1 MSDVFTTK
9 EVLVS
14 HPNARLTVR
23 GRQLIVE
30 RSRSGWPQ
38 AHIAAAMGVS
48 RRCVRRWLER
58 YAAEGMAGLHDRSSR
73 PHRSPARTA
82 PELEAAVVALRRHER
97 LGRDRIAERLG
108 LSPRSVS
115 RILVRH
121 RLPHLACLDPISG
134 QLVRASRM
142 TTVRYERE
150 RPGELVHMDVQK
162 LARIPDG
169 GGWRAHGRGSHA
181 IVRAHD
187 ARIGYDY
194 VHALVDDHSRLAY
207 AEVLPDERGTTCAAF
222 LERAIDHFARHG
234 ITRIERLLTDNAWAY
249 RYSLR
254 QVCADHR
261 IDQRFIRP
269 HCPWQNGKVERFN
282 RTLQVEWAYR
292 RAYVTNEAR
301 TAALDPWLEDYNTR
315 RCHSA
320 IGGRP
325 PVSRLAPT
333 S

>member
-1 MSDVFTTK
+1 M
-9 EVLVS
+9 
-14 HPNARLTVR
+14 
-23 GRQLIVE
+23 LIVE
-30 RSRSGWPQ
+30 RAQAGWAQ

-48 RRCVRRWLER
+48 RRCVRRWLDR
-58 YAAEGMAGLHDRSSR
+58 YAAEGAAGLHDRSSR
-73 PHRSPARTA
+73 PHRSPRRTS
-82 PELEAAVVALRRHER
+82 PDLEAAVVALRARER
-97 LGRDRIAERLG
+97 LGRDRIAHRLG

-121 RLPHLACLDPISG
+121 GLPHLACLDPITG
-134 QLVRASRM
+134 QLVRASRV

-150 RPGELVHMDVQK
+150 RPGQLVHMDVKK

-169 GGWRAHGRGSHA
+169 GGWRAHGRGSGS
-181 IVRAHD
+181 IRRDHD
-187 ARIGYDY
+187 ARIGFDY

-207 AEVLPDERGTTCAAF
+207 AEALPDERGVTCAAF
-222 LERAIDHFARHG
+222 LERAIGHFVRHG
-234 ITRIERLLTDNAWAY
+234 ISRIERLLTDNAWAY

-254 QVCADHR
+254 EVCAAHG

-269 HCPWQNGKVERFN
+269 RCPWQNGKVERFN
-282 RTLQVEWAYR
+282 RTLQTEWAYR
-292 RAYVTNEAR
+292 QVFTSNAAR

-315 RCHSA
+315 RRHSA
-320 IGGRP
+320 IGDRP

>member
-23 GRQLIVE
+23 GRLLIVE
-30 RSRSGWPQ
+30 RSRAGWPQ

-48 RRCVRRWLER
+48 RRCVRRWLDR
-58 YAAEGMAGLHDRSSR
+58 YATEGVAGLHDRSSR
-73 PHRSPARTA
+73 PHRSPHRTPA
-82 PELEAAVVALRRHER
+82 ALEATVVALRRRER
-97 LGRDRIAERLG
+97 LGRDRIAERLR

-115 RILVRH
+115 RILARH

-134 QLVRASRM
+134 QLVRASRV

-150 RPGELVHMDVQK
+150 RPGELVHMDVKK

-169 GGWRAHGRGSHA
+169 GGWRAHGRGSDA

-194 VHALVDDHSRLAY
+194 VHALVDDHSRLAF

-222 LERAIDHFARHG
+222 LERAIGFFAAHG
-234 ITRIERLLTDNAWAY
+234 IGHIERLLTDNAWAY

-254 QVCADHR
+254 QVCAAHG
-261 IDQRFIRP
+261 ISQRFIRP
-269 HCPWQNGKVERFN
+269 RCPWQNGKVERFN

-292 RAYVTNEAR
+292 RPYVTNDAR
-301 TAALDPWLEDYNTR
+301 TAALDPWLEEYNTR

-325 PVSRLAPT
+325 PVSRLAPM

>member
-1 MSDVFTTK
+1 
-9 EVLVS
+9 VS

-23 GRQLIVE
+23 GRMLIVE
-30 RSRSGWPQ
+30 RAQAGWVQ

-48 RRCVRRWLER
+48 RHCVRRWLER
-58 YAAEGMAGLHDRSSR
+58 YAAEGATGLHDRSSR
-73 PHRSPARTA
+73 PHRSPRRTA
-82 PELEAAVVALRRHER
+82 PTVEAAVVRLRRRER
-97 LGRDRIAERLG
+97 LGRDVIADRLG

-121 RLPHLACLDPISG
+121 GLPHLACLDPITG
-134 QLVRASRM
+134 QLVRASRT
-142 TTVRYERE
+142 TTVRYERD
-150 RPGELVHMDVQK
+150 RPGELVHMDVKK

-169 GGWRAHGRGSHA
+169 GGWRAHGRGSDA
-181 IVRAHD
+181 IRRDRD
-187 ARIGYDY
+187 ARIGFDY

-207 AEVLPDERGTTCAAF
+207 AEVLPDERGTTCMAF

-254 QVCADHR
+254 SVCDRHGIA
-261 IDQRFIRP
+261 QRFIRP
-269 HCPWQNGKVERFN
+269 RCPWQNGKVERFN
-282 RTLQVEWAYR
+282 RTLQTEWAYR
-292 RAYVTNEAR
+292 RIYVSNDAR
-301 TAALDPWLEDYNTR
+301 TAALDPWLEGYNTR
-315 RCHSA
+315 RRHSA

-325 PVSRLAPT
+325 PVSRLAPM

>member
-38 AHIAAAMGVS
+38 AHIAAAMGIS

-58 YAAEGMAGLHDRSSR
+58 YAAEGLAGLQDRSSR

-82 PELEAAVVALRRHER
+82 PELEVAVVALRRRER
-97 LGRDRIAERLG
+97 LGRDRIAARLG

-121 RLPHLACLDPISG
+121 GLPHLACLDPITG
-134 QLVRASRM
+134 QVVRASRV

-150 RPGELVHMDVQK
+150 RPGELVHMDVKK
-162 LARIPDG
+162 LARVPDG
-169 GGWRAHGRGSHA
+169 GGWRVHGRGSHA
-181 IVRAHD
+181 IERAHD

-207 AEVLPDERGTTCAAF
+207 AEVLPDEKGTTCAAF

-249 RYSLR
+249 RWSLR
-254 QVCADHR
+254 AVCAEHG

-269 HCPWQNGKVERFN
+269 RCPWQNGKVERFN
-282 RTLQVEWAYR
+282 RTLQAEWAYR
-292 RAYVTNEAR
+292 RVYLTNDAR

-315 RCHSA
+315 RRHSA
-320 IGGRP
+320 IGDRP
-325 PVSRLAPT
+325 PVSRLAPM